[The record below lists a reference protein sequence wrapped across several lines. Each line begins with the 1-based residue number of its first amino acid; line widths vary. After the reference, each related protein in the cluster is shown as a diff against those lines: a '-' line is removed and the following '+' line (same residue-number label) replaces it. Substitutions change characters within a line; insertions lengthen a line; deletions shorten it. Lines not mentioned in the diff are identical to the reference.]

1 MFDAGARR
9 ARRRMRMGRPQRPA
23 APSGRPGRRRDVRRS
38 RGQHGRG
45 RRRVEPRA
53 KLRQSGLRAPPQ
65 RVPRR
70 APRQPRR
77 GRRHLG
83 PRARAPARPA
93 HRAGSTP
100 RHPLD
105 RAQRHHRAGVGRK
118 LREEPRDH
126 PRAAHLR
133 DNGSRRREP
142 GPRPRGDASLP
153 CAPAPRPTIA
163 PGSQVVVSSPSR
175 VTVGPSSQVVV
186 NAPSR
191 IVVAPPS
198 RVVVN
203 APSRIIVSTPPVLV
217 FPVYVAQPRR
227 CFVPGY
233 WAYAWVPQS
242 YQYGAW
248 VDGQYSAEGLWLEGY
263 WEPRTYSWGS
273 YQPYWIPESSAD
285 C

>member
-1 MFDAGARR
+1 MVVMRTGLAVLGVLALGVGPLEAGDVKIVVND
-9 ARRRMRMGRPQRPA
+9 A
-23 APSGRPGRRRDVRRS
+23 APFAL
-38 RGQHGRG
+38 Q
-45 RRRVEPRA
+45 RA
-53 KLRQSGLRAPPQ
+53 
-65 RVPRR
+65 
-70 APRQPRR
+70 
-77 GRRHLG
+77 
-83 PRARAPARPA
+83 
-93 HRAGSTP
+93 
-100 RHPLD
+100 
-105 RAQRHHRAGVGRK
+105 
-118 LREEPRDH
+118 
-126 PRAAHLR
+126 
-133 DNGSRRREP
+133 
-142 GPRPRGDASLP
+142 
-153 CAPAPRPTIA
+153 TIA

-198 RVVVN
+198 RVIVN

-227 CFVPGY
+227 CVVPGY

-248 VDGQYSAEGLWLEGY
+248 VDGQYSAEGLWLEGH

-273 YQPYWIPESSAD
+273 YQPYWIPESSSD

>member
-1 MFDAGARR
+1 MVVMRTGLAVLGVLALGVGPVEAGDVKIVVND
-9 ARRRMRMGRPQRPA
+9 A
-23 APSGRPGRRRDVRRS
+23 APFAL
-38 RGQHGRG
+38 Q
-45 RRRVEPRA
+45 RA
-53 KLRQSGLRAPPQ
+53 
-65 RVPRR
+65 
-70 APRQPRR
+70 
-77 GRRHLG
+77 
-83 PRARAPARPA
+83 
-93 HRAGSTP
+93 
-100 RHPLD
+100 
-105 RAQRHHRAGVGRK
+105 
-118 LREEPRDH
+118 
-126 PRAAHLR
+126 
-133 DNGSRRREP
+133 
-142 GPRPRGDASLP
+142 
-153 CAPAPRPTIA
+153 TIA

-198 RVVVN
+198 RVIVN

-248 VDGQYSAEGLWLEGY
+248 VDGQYSAEGLWLEGH

-273 YQPYWIPESSAD
+273 YQPYWIPPRARPTARRARRSPSHRLAARGTRGPMIQL
-285 C
+285 